1 MSGTNPTPNEENR
14 GRWLMSLTALAIQLG
29 PSPAAESATEV
40 SPDQASQGRI
50 VLGRGE
56 GLSEAADPN
65 E

>member
-1 MSGTNPTPNEENR
+1 
-14 GRWLMSLTALAIQLG
+14 MSLTALAIQLG
-29 PSPAAESATEV
+29 PSPAAESPSEV
-40 SPDQASQGRI
+40 APDQTSQGRI